1 MACACTVRTYLFP
14 ASFRIDAVV
23 VEQRNTTARPFV
35 FIVILVIF
43 SSMLLGWKREKIEK
57 WLPWY
62 AGEGPCRVIF
72 KRQKIYEKEFKC
84 CFGMGGRAINAED
97 VFVKDVEG
105 L

>member
-62 AGEGPCRVIF
+62 AGEGPSRVIF
-72 KRQKIYEKEFKC
+72 KRQKFMKKNRSVVLGWEEERSTRRTY
-84 CFGMGGRAINAED
+84 
-97 VFVKDVEG
+97 

>member
-1 MACACTVRTYLFP
+1 MRLHRAYVFVSRQFSNRCGSSGA
-14 ASFRIDAVV
+14 
-23 VEQRNTTARPFV
+23 RNITARPSV

-43 SSMLLGWKREKIEK
+43 SSMLLGWKRERIEK

-62 AGEGPCRVIF
+62 AGEGPRYF
-72 KRQKIYEKEFKC
+72 QKAKIYEKEFKC

-97 VFVKDVEG
+97 VFVKDVGG